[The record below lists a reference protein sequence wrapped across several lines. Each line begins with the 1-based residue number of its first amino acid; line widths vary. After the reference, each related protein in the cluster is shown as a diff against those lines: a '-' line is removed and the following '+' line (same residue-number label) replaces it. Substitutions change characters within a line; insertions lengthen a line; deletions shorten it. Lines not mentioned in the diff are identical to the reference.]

1 MGIIMRKVYLL
12 ATVLIIFSYLIPSV
26 YAHDDSVK
34 ILLFVSDP
42 EEGYHYDIGETVS
55 VEVLFF
61 DKSELIDADTNPT
74 LILNQYSSNKRNI
87 TLSKTGL
94 GSYNGNFTIT
104 KSDVDDDHLKIN
116 TEATLGRENETD
128 LLYDGDREQDTITIS
143 YEERLGLEFKFDYA
157 DSSYISATP
166 GDTIFITVTV
176 ENNSI
181 KINPDGFNLTADDE
195 VIEYSNPSIGVF
207 KANYTVSPILSDS
220 TYIHFKTEAEYDND
234 TVYDEGQISVNFW
247 NIWQHWVGINETC
260 AQFELCVADGN
271 GKAVSGADISFNY
284 EFDYYDIN
292 FNSPSKSGTTDS
304 QGKAFFSID
313 HDSASFMSL
322 RGSVEFS
329 GKTQNLDNFIPLGSE
344 GIGSIDM
351 VPKPYR
357 KFQVIYQKNIDKIE
371 IGETVTLDFIAYEMT
386 NPLPD
391 QLIYYYLSTDEEF
404 IKSGS
409 TTTDSVGKFAL
420 NLTVLETLNS
430 IHAAFE
436 SPFEKEYS
444 WEHADCD
451 DDLVYRQ
458 DMDFISV
465 YSESET
471 SEPDTSILIE
481 IDALI
486 IGGKTTVKAS
496 RPDSEE
502 YDVYMQLLVGNYTLG
517 DIEMGLWQDWEPWTH
532 VYTYPSS
539 YYYPILKEGKFI
551 WEFHPEEFLPL
562 NETYTVMV
570 FFLDPIEPYEGF
582 YWNCIQVKPYVEAKD
597 ENGEQNDHPQFPIN
611 RGGIGIYWLA
621 IMVVIVI
628 IIVVLIAMLRRRRAR
643 TKPVKSNKSMPS
655 STNLSQQVPGQS
667 YPPKDS

>member
-1 MGIIMRKVYLL
+1 MRKVYIWV
-12 ATVLIIFSYLIPSV
+12 AVLIIFFYLIPSV
-26 YAHDDSVK
+26 YADDDSVK
-34 ILLFVSDP
+34 IFLFVSDP
-42 EEGYHYDIGETVS
+42 EKGYHYDIGETVS
-55 VEVLFF
+55 VKVLFF
-61 DKSELIDADTNPT
+61 DKGELTDADTNPT

-94 GSYNGNFTIT
+94 GNYNGSFTIT
-104 KSDVDDDHLKIN
+104 KSDIVDDHIKIY
-116 TEATLGRENETD
+116 TEATLRKENETD
-128 LLYDGDREQDTITIS
+128 LLYDEDSEQDTISIS
-143 YEERLGLEFKFDYA
+143 HEGRLGIEFKFDYA
-157 DSSYISATP
+157 DSRYISASP

-181 KINPDGFNLTADDE
+181 KINPDSFNLTADDE
-195 VIEYSNPSIGVF
+195 VIEYTNPSVGVF
-207 KANYTVSPILSDS
+207 KANYTVNSTLSET
-220 TYIHFKTEAEYDND
+220 TYIHFKAEAEYDDD

-260 AQFELCVADGN
+260 AQFELCVADVK

-304 QGKAFFSID
+304 QGKVFFSID

-329 GKTQNLDNFIPLGSE
+329 GKTQNLNNFIPLGSE

-371 IGETVTLDFIAYEMT
+371 IGETVTFDFIAYERT

-391 QLIYYYLSTDEEF
+391 QLIYYYLLTDEEF

-409 TTTDSVGKFAL
+409 TTTDSIGKFEL
-420 NLTVLETLNS
+420 NLTVPETSYS
-430 IHAAFE
+430 ILAAFE

-444 WEHADCD
+444 WEDTDCD

-465 YSESET
+465 YSESEAYD
-471 SEPDTSILIE
+471 PDVSIMIE
-481 IDALI
+481 IDTLI
-486 IGGKTTVKAS
+486 IGGNTTVKAS
-496 RPDSEE
+496 RPNSEN
-502 YDVYMQLLVGNYTLG
+502 YNVNMMFLVGNLTLE
-517 DIEMGLWQDWEPWTH
+517 DIEMGLRQDWEPWNN
-532 VYTYPSS
+532 VKTYPSS
-539 YYYPILKEGKFI
+539 YYYPILSKGEFI

-570 FFLDPIEPYEGF
+570 FFWDSIEPYDGF
-582 YWNCIQVKPYVEAKD
+582 YWNGIQVKPYVEAQD

-611 RGGIGIYWLA
+611 KGGIGIYWLA
-621 IMVVIVI
+621 IIVVIII
-628 IIVVLIAMLRRRRAR
+628 IIVVLIAMLKRKRGR
-643 TKPVKSNKSMPS
+643 TKPVKPNKSMSS
-655 STNLSQQVPGQS
+655 STNLSQQVPEQS